1 MPEGSFEQ
9 RLFLRYQYIILLLIA
24 ILSSRGVTGVFRRV
38 CSLRLVSFLKFDYAD
53 VRTKGDFNLTF
64 YWPNFSDGTLFLYFR
79 WTFRQCG
86 SCEVCR
92 FFCITCPLQRH
103 WLSAYPLLAWYN
115 SMCCAVPPLLPLPF
129 ASLSHSLFFS
139 FYLTL
144 SLSLSLSLSIY
155 LSIYLSLFLSHF
167 HADGR
172 TNVSFLRPRYQWK
185 VFFKRSSKLIINFV
199 RTIKTTTD
207 EEWISFAPI
216 FHWPVLHF
224 GISKKER
231 ATTTSLAIV
240 ICSI

>member
-144 SLSLSLSLSIY
+144 SLSLSLSLS
-155 LSIYLSLFLSHF
+155 L
-167 HADGR
+167 AAG
-172 TNVSFLRPRYQWK
+172 
-185 VFFKRSSKLIINFV
+185 
-199 RTIKTTTD
+199 
-207 EEWISFAPI
+207 
-216 FHWPVLHF
+216 
-224 GISKKER
+224 
-231 ATTTSLAIV
+231 TSWNE
-240 ICSI
+240 